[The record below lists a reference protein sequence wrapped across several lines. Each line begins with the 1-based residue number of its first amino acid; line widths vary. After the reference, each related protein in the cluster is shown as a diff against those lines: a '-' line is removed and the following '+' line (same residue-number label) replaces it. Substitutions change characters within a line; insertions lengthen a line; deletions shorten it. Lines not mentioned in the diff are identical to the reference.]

1 VTLDTR
7 GGWGC
12 RASLRSDAMNKA
24 NENERHPEVVNAVA
38 RAQQLVD
45 SKTQEHDV
53 TMWLHEARHV
63 GDVLALAVATSR

>member
-1 VTLDTR
+1 
-7 GGWGC
+7 
-12 RASLRSDAMNKA
+12 MNKA

-45 SKTQEHDV
+45 SQTQEHDV
-53 TMWLHEARHV
+53 TMWLHEARHL